1 MIRIAVMG
9 TAGRMGHTISKTII
23 ADKQNKFQLT
33 AAIQRASNGDTNRGL
48 NLECETHLPIVDS
61 IENAG
66 FDLLIDFS
74 TVSTTLE
81 NLQFCKKNNK
91 MIVIGTTGFNSD
103 QMQQINQASQVIP
116 IILSANMSI
125 GVNLCFGLLEKITE
139 VIGRDSDIEICET
152 HHRNK
157 LDAPSGTALK
167 MGEIIAKS
175 LGRDLKDCAVYGR
188 EGVGEIRNKNT
199 IGFSSIRAGDV
210 VGEHTVLF
218 ATQGERFELTHKA
231 GSRETFAMGAIRA
244 ASWLVEQKP
253 GLYDMQD
260 VLGLI

>member
-1 MIRIAVMG
+1 MIKIAVMG
-9 TAGRMGHTISKTII
+9 TAGRMGRTICHGII
-23 ADKQNKFQLT
+23 SDKQNNVQLT
-33 AAIQRASNGDTNRGL
+33 AAIQRVSDEDKNSELSSATGSK
-48 NLECETHLPIVDS
+48 LPIVNS
-61 IENAG
+61 INDAE

-74 TVSTTLE
+74 TVATTLD
-81 NLQFCKKNNK
+81 NLDFCKKNKK
-91 MIVIGTTGFNSD
+91 MIVIGTTGFSPD
-103 QMQQINQASQVIP
+103 QVLQIKQASRDIP

-139 VIGRDSDIEICET
+139 VIGSEADIEICET

-175 LGRDLKDCAVYGR
+175 LDRDLQDCAVYGR
-188 EGVGEIRNKNT
+188 EGIGEARDQNT

-210 VGEHTVLF
+210 VGDHTVIF
-218 ATQGERFELTHKA
+218 ATDGERFELTHKA
-231 GSRETFAMGAIRA
+231 TSRETFAKGAIRA
-244 ASWLVEQKP
+244 ATWLVEQKS

-260 VLGLI
+260 VLGLA